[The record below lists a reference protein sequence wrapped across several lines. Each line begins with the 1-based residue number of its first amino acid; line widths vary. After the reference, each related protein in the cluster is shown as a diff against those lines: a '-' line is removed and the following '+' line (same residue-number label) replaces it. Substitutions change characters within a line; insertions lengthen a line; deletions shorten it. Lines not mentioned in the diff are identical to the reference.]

1 MKRKSL
7 LFILVLFLGLAIAG
21 CKKKMVVGMV
31 KNQKKFLTGKKKKL
45 L

>member
-21 CKKKMVVGMV
+21 CKKKWWWEW
-31 KNQKKFLTGKKKKL
+31 
-45 L
+45 